1 MQSNKTKCKL
11 IVDTRER
18 NVLRHAKEFEDVS
31 YEVKQITTADY
42 VVTCGNNIVAAIER
56 KSLEDYAASIKDGRS
71 DNKKKLI
78 ELRKK
83 TGCALIY
90 IIEGDAFPRPNAC
103 YGNIPYKFI
112 ESSIFHLTVRDRIT
126 ILQSADTLG
135 TAGLLARFVK
145 SMDTLADKVDFD
157 EINTANTGLSTKGT
171 DGADTAGTKGA
182 DGTNG
187 ADSTNG
193 TEISDIHAELTRRHV
208 RTDHEVSRELWSCF
222 PGISVET
229 ADEYSKVWS
238 IADIVC
244 ERIPRADIQKFKMAN
259 GRTISKKVVNSLTGL
274 TPPIEVRL
282 LTCIEGVSTQTA
294 KEITAERSLRALL
307 GYGTAGISMCKVGKS
322 KRSFGDEKAN
332 RLLRLFN
339 YKYVPTLAGAD
350 VPTVAPPGTSP
361 VDGAG
366 VGLGVPTVAPTL
378 AGVRVPTVGSQ
389 PLRDQQKIL
398 EEASITLTSSDLAD
412 INDFL
417 GGL

>member
-18 NVLRHAKEFEDVS
+18 NVLRHAKEFEEVS

-157 EINTANTGLSTKGT
+157 EINTANTGLST
-171 DGADTAGTKGA
+171 DGADSTDGTDTA
-182 DGTNG
+182 GTNG
-187 ADSTNG
+187 ADNTV
-193 TEISDIHAELTRRHV
+193 ISDIHAELTRRHV

-339 YKYVPTLAGAD
+339 YKYVPTVTQPGTPPVAPTAA
-350 VPTVAPPGTSP
+350 PTVTMTPP
-361 VDGAG
+361 
-366 VGLGVPTVAPTL
+366 GLGVPTV
-378 AGVRVPTVGSQ
+378 VS
-389 PLRDQQKIL
+389 PLREQQKIL

>member
-1 MQSNKTKCKL
+1 MLLIPITLINYRNHTYSKIMIPGNTRTKCKL

-18 NVLRHAKEFEDVS
+18 NVLRHQKEFEDIS

-42 VVTCGNNIVAAIER
+42 VVTCGDSIIAAIER

-78 ELRKK
+78 ELRQK

-90 IIEGDAFPRPNAC
+90 IIEGEPFPRPNAC
-103 YGNIPYKFI
+103 FGNIPYRFI

-126 ILQSADTLG
+126 ILHSADTLG

-145 SMDTLADKVDFD
+145 SMDTLSEKADFED
-157 EINTANTGLSTKGT
+157 INSQNNAEAEPDAVQTIN
-171 DGADTAGTKGA
+171 
-182 DGTNG
+182 
-187 ADSTNG
+187 
-193 TEISDIHAELTRRHV
+193 IHEELTKKHARS
-208 RTDHEVSRELWSCF
+208 DHEVARELWSCF

-229 ADEYSKVWS
+229 ADEYSKTWS

-259 GRTISKKVVNSLTGL
+259 GRKISKKVINSLTGL
-274 TPPIEVRL
+274 TNPIEVRL
-282 LTCIEGVSTQTA
+282 LTCIEGISTVTA
-294 KEITAERSLRALL
+294 KELTAERSLRALL

-322 KRSFGDEKAN
+322 KRSLGDEKAN

-339 YKYVPTLAGAD
+339 YKYIHTVPNVTEHSADVGANVGANTQPT
-350 VPTVAPPGTSP
+350 VPTV
-361 VDGAG
+361 
-366 VGLGVPTVAPTL
+366 PTVQTL
-378 AGVRVPTVGSQ
+378 KE
-389 PLRDQQKIL
+389 QQKVL
-398 EEASITLTSSDLAD
+398 DEASITLTSIDLAD

>member
-1 MQSNKTKCKL
+1 MIPGNTRTKCKL

-18 NVLRHAKEFEDVS
+18 NVLRHQKEFEDIS

-42 VVTCGNNIVAAIER
+42 VVTCGDSIIAAIER

-78 ELRKK
+78 ELRQK

-90 IIEGDAFPRPNAC
+90 IIEGEPFPRPNAC
-103 YGNIPYKFI
+103 FGNIPYRFI

-126 ILQSADTLG
+126 ILHSADTLG

-145 SMDTLADKVDFD
+145 SMDTLSEKADFED
-157 EINTANTGLSTKGT
+157 INSQNNAEAEPDAVQTIN
-171 DGADTAGTKGA
+171 
-182 DGTNG
+182 
-187 ADSTNG
+187 
-193 TEISDIHAELTRRHV
+193 IHEELTKKHARS
-208 RTDHEVSRELWSCF
+208 DHEVARELWSCF

-229 ADEYSKVWS
+229 ADEYSKTWS

-259 GRTISKKVVNSLTGL
+259 GRKISKKVINSLTGL
-274 TPPIEVRL
+274 TNPIEVRL
-282 LTCIEGVSTQTA
+282 LTCIEGISTVTA
-294 KEITAERSLRALL
+294 KELTAERSLRALL

-322 KRSFGDEKAN
+322 KRSLGDEKAN

-339 YKYVPTLAGAD
+339 YKYIHTVPNVTEHSADVGANVGANTQPT
-350 VPTVAPPGTSP
+350 VPTV
-361 VDGAG
+361 
-366 VGLGVPTVAPTL
+366 PTVQTL
-378 AGVRVPTVGSQ
+378 KE
-389 PLRDQQKIL
+389 QQKVL
-398 EEASITLTSSDLAD
+398 DEASITLTSIDLAD